1 MVTQNKINKI
11 VKTIANNYSPEKIIL
26 FGSYAYGKPTED
38 SDLDLLVVV
47 KKNSQPRYK
56 RAREIRRYLWGIT
69 DVPKD
74 ILVYTQNEI
83 DEWKEVKEAFITMV
97 IKKGKVLYENK
108 EGTNRKF
115 FKSKGVIFCLK
126 RYIQQYLKKSII
138 FILDI

>member
-1 MVTQNKINKI
+1 MITNNKINKI
-11 VKTIANNYSPEKIIL
+11 VKTIASNYNPEKIIL
-26 FGSYAYGKPTED
+26 FGSYAYGKPAKD

-47 KKNSQPRYK
+47 KENSQPRYK
-56 RAREIRRYLWGIT
+56 RAREIRKYLWGIT
-69 DVPKD
+69 DIPKD
-74 ILVYTQNEI
+74 ILVYTLDEI
-83 DEWKEVKEAFITMV
+83 NEWKEVKEAFITKV
-97 IKKGKVLYENK
+97 VKKGKALYENK